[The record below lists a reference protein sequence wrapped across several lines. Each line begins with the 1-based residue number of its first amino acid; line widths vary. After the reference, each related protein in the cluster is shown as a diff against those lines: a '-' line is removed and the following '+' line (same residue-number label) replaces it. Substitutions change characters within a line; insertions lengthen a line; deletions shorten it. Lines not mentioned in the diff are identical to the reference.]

1 MTSHS
6 RYIQSICTLAL
17 IGTLFLTALGTAS
30 ASDVVKPHAA
40 EYKVKISVLGGK
52 LRTRVEAIDGGYR
65 AESSIEATGMSRLIA
80 RGSIR
85 ESSVIK
91 ATATGLRPERFMSV
105 DTLTKGGQSV
115 DLAFDWDDRS
125 IGGTIDGNEFGADI
139 DGDVHDRVSLQYG
152 LMHDLLT
159 GIDRTRYSLQD
170 AEKLKLLA
178 ISNIGSKQVKVPYG
192 RFEAVGIQHQAANSS
207 RITTLWCV
215 EELGYLPVIIEQ
227 HRKGKRQLR
236 AVLTDYQAL

>member
-1 MTSHS
+1 M
-6 RYIQSICTLAL
+6 LAL
-17 IGTLFLTALGTAS
+17 ICAMVLSAPGPAS

-40 EYKVKISVLGGK
+40 AYKVKISVLGGT
-52 LRTRVEAIDGGYR
+52 LNTRVEAIEGGYR
-65 AESSIEATGMSRLIA
+65 AESSIEATGMSRVLA

-85 ESSVIK
+85 ESSVIRI
-91 ATATGLRPERFMSV
+91 TAEGLRPERFLSV
-105 DTLTKGGQSV
+105 DTLTKDGESV
-115 DLAFDWDDRS
+115 DFAFDWDNKTIS
-125 IGGTIDGNEFGADI
+125 GTIDGNEFGTDI

-178 ISNIGSKQVKVPYG
+178 ISNIGTKQVKVPYG

-207 RITTLWCV
+207 RTTTLWCV

-227 HRKGKRQLR
+227 HRKGKRQMR